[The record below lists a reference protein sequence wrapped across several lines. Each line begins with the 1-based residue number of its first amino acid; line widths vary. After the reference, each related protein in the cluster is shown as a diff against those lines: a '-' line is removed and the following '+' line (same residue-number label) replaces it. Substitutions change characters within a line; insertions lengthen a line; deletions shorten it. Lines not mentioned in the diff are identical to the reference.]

1 MVGMNVKGMSNYR
14 RRLVGGLILYGILSL
29 GLIPVFTLYMGTQD
43 NILTVSMSAMGNTSV
58 SMHLLFVVWTI
69 VFCVYFASF
78 MGYLL
83 MLTKNTHSK
92 IRGFVTFATVVLVVG
107 NIFPFLPETLPGFAE
122 LHNLFAQISSVSLAV
137 TLMLFT
143 LTLRNHYSILFKK
156 ALVFVLIIW
165 AMLIAQMSIFGTKS
179 ITEMSGII
187 VASVFLF
194 CMLLWLYRED
204 AFDPVQSL
212 KEKDVYEAK
221 ETADKLEKRV
231 AQLKKE
237 YLKMEADARRARI
250 KAEEV
255 AKIAKHHKAEKI

>member
-1 MVGMNVKGMSNYR
+1 M
-14 RRLVGGLILYGILSL
+14 IIYGILSL

-58 SMHLLFVVWTI
+58 SMHLLFVVWTLI
-69 VFCVYFASF
+69 FCGYFASF

-92 IRGFVTFATVVLVVG
+92 IRGFVTFATVVLIVG

-156 ALVFVLIIW
+156 ALIFVLIIW
-165 AMLIAQMSIFGTKS
+165 AMLIALMAVFGTRS

-187 VASVFLF
+187 IASIFLF
-194 CMLLWLYRED
+194 CVLTWLYKED

-212 KEKDVYEAK
+212 KEKDVYEAQ
-221 ETADKLEKRV
+221 EAADKLEKRMV
-231 AQLKKE
+231 QAKKE
-237 YLKMEADARRARI
+237 YLKLEAEARRARI
-250 KAEEV
+250 TAEEAAKV
-255 AKIAKHHKAEKI
+255 ARHHKAEEA